1 MALNINTEEFR
12 NTAKELDDLANQG
25 TLNKDSAQK
34 IITNKGFNTEEFI
47 EGYKKLNQMSP
58 EE

>member
-34 IITNKGFNTEEFI
+34 IITNKG
-47 EGYKKLNQMSP
+47 YKII
-58 EE
+58 